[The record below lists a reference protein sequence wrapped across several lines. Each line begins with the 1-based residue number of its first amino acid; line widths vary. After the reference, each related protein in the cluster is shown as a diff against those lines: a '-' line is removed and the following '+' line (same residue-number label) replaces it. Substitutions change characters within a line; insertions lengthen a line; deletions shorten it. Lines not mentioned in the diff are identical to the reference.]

1 MARVISQSAVQ
12 GMFSYKNVQGHNFG
26 NRSVALIFLVTTDT
40 EIHHSTFNHQWNY
53 NTGNRQ
59 SDYQELEQLKEVSR
73 THSRQNK
80 VVEQRVTKS
89 LKNTAV
95 DILVKCSF
103 QSWLVC
109 KINYCL
115 LFFVYFNT
123 TTSLKLFYYKP
134 DYLQNVVQ
142 FTLFFQSFLKITL
155 FFQSLKWCLYD
166 FWSYFALA
174 K

>member
-1 MARVISQSAVQ
+1 M
-12 GMFSYKNVQGHNFG
+12 
-26 NRSVALIFLVTTDT
+26 
-40 EIHHSTFNHQWNY
+40 
-53 NTGNRQ
+53 
-59 SDYQELEQLKEVSR
+59 
-73 THSRQNK
+73 
-80 VVEQRVTKS
+80 TKS

-155 FFQSLKWCLYD
+155 LRDECIANECTHAFPYMERLRNIMSDSLIFLIH
-166 FWSYFALA
+166 
-174 K
+174 

>member
-1 MARVISQSAVQ
+1 MV
-12 GMFSYKNVQGHNFG
+12 GGTY
-26 NRSVALIFLVTTDT
+26 LP
-40 EIHHSTFNHQWNY
+40 
-53 NTGNRQ
+53 
-59 SDYQELEQLKEVSR
+59 SDYWHGNTSLNIQSSMKLQHGKQTSWLLGIGTVERSLSR
-73 THSRQNK
+73 THSRQNN
-80 VVEQRVTKS
+80 VVEQQVTKS

-174 K
+174 KLF